1 MRGAI
6 GSVDSTSARSV
17 AAVLA
22 VLDAG
27 SECGFVITATKLAK
41 LLYFAD
47 LESVK
52 RGGDPISG
60 LEWRWRK
67 FGPFDNTLVT
77 IERELIEQ
85 GWLTS
90 EPYYES
96 GRRLRLVPSRH
107 DYGYIDILGTHD
119 LEIIRLAVRRF
130 GQYAAVTIRDLSYR
144 TPPMV
149 DAQARGRES
158 VLNLELVRPVPKFRG
173 AVTRARAV
181 LARLDDQQDD
191 PEAQDE
197 IMVELDELAEERTA
211 ATARLLGDG

>member
-1 MRGAI
+1 MGGTISRV
-6 GSVDSTSARSV
+6 GSTPARSI

-27 SECGFVITATKLAK
+27 SECGFAITATKLAK

-52 RGGDPISG
+52 GGGDPISG

-67 FGPFDNTLVT
+67 FGPFDNKLID

-85 GWLTS
+85 GRLTS

-107 DYGYIDILGTHD
+107 DYDYIDILGTHD
-119 LEIIRLAVRRF
+119 VEVIRLAVRRF
-130 GQYAAVTIRDLSYR
+130 GQYAAVTIRDLSYQ

-149 DAQARGRES
+149 DAQVRGRES
-158 VLNLELVRPVPKFRG
+158 VLNLDLVRPVPKFRG
-173 AVTRARAV
+173 AVARSRVV
-181 LARLDDQQDD
+181 LARLGDQHDDA
-191 PEAQDE
+191 EAQDE
-197 IMVELDELAEERTA
+197 IVVELNALAEERTA